1 MGRIESIRLAPSSS
15 QARAGSVNGS
25 SDGSA
30 AVAAELVTGT
40 LVSGV
45 DSEAL
50 FEVLAAGDP
59 PAFATDSRDRIVF
72 WNRGMAD
79 LLGRRSDEALG
90 RRCYETVAGR
100 DVFGNRFC
108 YANCPVTATLRE
120 GDPVCGFE
128 LKVPISGS
136 DRAVGVTI
144 LKIPGVRPDL
154 FTLVHIFQP
163 IAEEGRLSRMLERL
177 AAPSADSRTRPA
189 PPLTRRETEIL
200 RHLAAG
206 LQNKEI
212 AQKLDLS
219 VATVRNHVHNVLE
232 KLGVHSKLEAVSLSF
247 RNGWVPSEFGAPPAV
262 RPAVPPP
269 VGTEGS

>member
-1 MGRIESIRLAPSSS
+1 MGNVQSIRLAPRRS
-15 QARAGSVNGS
+15 QACAGSVNP
-25 SDGSA
+25 
-30 AVAAELVTGT
+30 GT
-40 LVSGV
+40 LVSGI
-45 DSEAL
+45 DPEAL
-50 FEVLAAGDP
+50 LEVLAAGDP

-72 WNRGMAD
+72 WNRGMAT

-128 LKVPISGS
+128 LEVPTSGS
-136 DRAVGVTI
+136 DRQAMGVTI
-144 LKIPGVRPDL
+144 LKIPGLRPDL

-163 IAEEGRLSRMLERL
+163 IAEERRLARMLERL
-177 AAPSADSRTRPA
+177 AAPSAAGRVGTT

-200 RHLAAG
+200 QHVAAG
-206 LQNKEI
+206 LQNKEV

-219 VATVRNHVHNVLE
+219 VATVRNHVHNMLE
-232 KLGVHSKLEAVSLSF
+232 KLGVHSKLEAVCLSF
-247 RNGWVPSEFGAPPAV
+247 RSGWIPPQSLRETSDAAYSA
-262 RPAVPPP
+262 RPDG
-269 VGTEGS
+269 GT